1 MCDVVSRAVNSMPER
16 ERGEV
21 LAALAEDAAAA
32 ASASPRIAPGFEAM
46 APSDRAGGR
55 TRLVTVGVAG
65 GPVISNPSRVGVC
78 TAIIHADRMY
88 VVDLGVGSLNRLAA
102 LGQRENGGDSS
113 NTFLS
118 LRALF
123 FTHMHSDHCVDW
135 PALYATGTMMANKAT
150 DPVQVFGPGRRDT
163 LPRVFPPHRPE
174 PSVIEPDDPTP
185 GIEGMTRYLRKAFA
199 ADFNDRARDSNFKIP
214 DDWFDVHDI
223 DHSPHWTV
231 DPAGIPPRLSGPI
244 EVWEDGDVRVT
255 ATLVDH
261 HPTAPAYGFRFD
273 TPDGSIVVSGDTTVS
288 ENLID
293 LAHGADYFGARGH
306 RSGLCRPARV
316 DSPARCRSGS
326 ARTPADCAHHRRAG
340 WSRRRRAGQRSQ
352 PGVVPHRA
360 VDNPGGCARRRSGRL
375 LRAPDHR
382 RGHAGTQCL
391 KGLTRIV
398 SPWEAVWPISTGGAF
413 RRTGGSGA
421 SAWPSKSCP

>member
-21 LAALAEDAAAA
+21 LAALAEDAAVA

-46 APSDRAGGR
+46 APSDRAGGQ

-293 LAHGADYFGARGH
+293 LAHGADYLVH
-306 RSGLCRPARV
+306 EVIDPAFADRLASILPPDV
-316 DSPARCRSGS
+316 GPAVREHLLTAHTTVEQVGRDVAEPAGVRNLVLSHIVPS
-326 ARTPADCAHHRRAG
+326 TTPADVLAAAQDG
-340 WSRRRRAGQRSQ
+340 Y
-352 PGVVPHRA
+352 
-360 VDNPGGCARRRSGRL
+360 SGRL
-375 LRAPDHR
+375 IIGEDMLE
-382 RGHAGTQCL
+382 L
-391 KGLTRIV
+391 SV
-398 SPWEAVWPISTGGAF
+398 
-413 RRTGGSGA
+413 
-421 SAWPSKSCP
+421 

>member
-21 LAALAEDAAAA
+21 LAALAEDAAVA

-46 APSDRAGGR
+46 APSDRADGQ

-293 LAHGADYFGARGH
+293 LAHGADYLVH
-306 RSGLCRPARV
+306 EVIDPAFADRLASILPPDV
-316 DSPARCRSGS
+316 GPAVREHLLTAHTTVEQVGRDVAEPAGVRNLVLSHIVPS
-326 ARTPADCAHHRRAG
+326 TTPADVLAAAQDG
-340 WSRRRRAGQRSQ
+340 Y
-352 PGVVPHRA
+352 
-360 VDNPGGCARRRSGRL
+360 SGRL
-375 LRAPDHR
+375 IIGEDMLE
-382 RGHAGTQCL
+382 L
-391 KGLTRIV
+391 SV
-398 SPWEAVWPISTGGAF
+398 
-413 RRTGGSGA
+413 
-421 SAWPSKSCP
+421 

>member
-293 LAHGADYFGARGH
+293 LAHGADYLVH
-306 RSGLCRPARV
+306 EVIDPAFADRLASILPPDV
-316 DSPARCRSGS
+316 GPAVREHLLTAHTTVEQVGRDVAEPAGVRNLVLSHIVPS
-326 ARTPADCAHHRRAG
+326 TTPADVLAAAQDG
-340 WSRRRRAGQRSQ
+340 Y
-352 PGVVPHRA
+352 
-360 VDNPGGCARRRSGRL
+360 SGRL
-375 LRAPDHR
+375 IIGEGMLE
-382 RGHAGTQCL
+382 L
-391 KGLTRIV
+391 SV
-398 SPWEAVWPISTGGAF
+398 
-413 RRTGGSGA
+413 
-421 SAWPSKSCP
+421 

>member
-21 LAALAEDAAAA
+21 LAALAEDAAVA

-78 TAIIHADRMY
+78 TAIIHADRMD

-293 LAHGADYFGARGH
+293 LAHGADYLVH
-306 RSGLCRPARV
+306 EVIDPAFADRLASILPPDV
-316 DSPARCRSGS
+316 GPAVREHLLTAHTTVEQVGRDVAEPAGVRNLVLSHIVPS
-326 ARTPADCAHHRRAG
+326 TTPADVLAAAQDG
-340 WSRRRRAGQRSQ
+340 Y
-352 PGVVPHRA
+352 
-360 VDNPGGCARRRSGRL
+360 SGRL
-375 LRAPDHR
+375 IIGEDMLE
-382 RGHAGTQCL
+382 L
-391 KGLTRIV
+391 SV
-398 SPWEAVWPISTGGAF
+398 
-413 RRTGGSGA
+413 
-421 SAWPSKSCP
+421 